1 MISPADIAACAT
13 LCALATFSR
22 SAIKVQVLEN
32 DVFSAY
38 IEQESYI
45 REMLEAYMSS
55 RFKTVLEILD
65 RNSVSYP
72 AALRKHIN
80 SQSSQT
86 RHALSPHLYHHLST
100 IAQLIRSRAIV
111 LYFQPFASVKLEK
124 MAKAFGWTVDETETE
139 VVRLIRDGREGGAS
153 GGMKGRVDRLN
164 KVSKSVMR
172 PAIHID

>member
-32 DVFSAY
+32 DVSSAY

-55 RFKTVLEILD
+55 RFKAVLEILE
-65 RNSVSYP
+65 RNSVSHLM
-72 AALRKHIN
+72 ALRKHTN
-80 SQSSQT
+80 HRYPQT
-86 RHALSPHLYHHLST
+86 RHALSPHLYHHLVT
-100 IAQLIRSRAIV
+100 LTQLIRSRAIV

-124 MAKAFGWTVDETETE
+124 MAKAFGWTVDETESE

-164 KVSKSVMR
+164 KVSGNVMSSLT
-172 PAIHID
+172 HGD